1 VTRASEWAHDPR
13 GAGFHIVP
21 AGHLWLNPPVTS
33 TQYSQTA
40 HTHLGFIAAL
50 RGFAALYVFLF
61 HLVYYPGLPLPVWTG
76 NFIRAGGTG
85 VTLFFIISAFTLS
98 LSMRGQA
105 GKPGSTVRFYIR
117 RFFRIAPLFYAWLAV
132 TWVIGMLQGDWTYS
146 WKDVLLNIFFGF
158 NFVPGKDD
166 GIVWI
171 SWTLG
176 VEMAFYVIFPL
187 LQRVFNDL
195 PKATGLFAL
204 TVLMDMGFKYL
215 TTTIFQIGGDFY
227 VHSLFHHLPVFAL
240 GIVTF
245 FIYEK
250 YIEHRALSRAWGY
263 GLMAASVLAYL
274 TWSSQIYLP
283 LLDEAAQEELRVALK
298 VAHIHYYGN
307 VWQGLAYSALVLGLA
322 ISPLKLLVNRVTE
335 FFGEISYSLYL
346 NHPRVILAFSL
357 VYQALYAAQIPATLQ
372 FGLSV
377 VVAVIPLI
385 LLSALTYRFIEAP
398 GIRVGQKLASGVR
411 STVKG

>member
-1 VTRASEWAHDPR
+1 LLIFKSVYIR
-13 GAGFHIVP
+13 VQ
-21 AGHLWLNPPVTS
+21 LWLNPLVTS
-33 TQYSQTA
+33 SQYSQTA
-40 HTHLGFIAAL
+40 NTHLGFIAAL

-98 LSMRGQA
+98 LSMRGQTS
-105 GKPGSTVRFYIR
+105 KPGATTRFYIR
-117 RFFRIAPLFYAWLAV
+117 RFFRIAPLFYSWLAA

-158 NFVPGKDD
+158 NFVPGRDD

-176 VEMAFYVIFPL
+176 VEMAFYVVFPL
-187 LQRVFNDL
+187 IQRVFNNL
-195 PKATGLFAL
+195 PKAIGFFAL
-204 TVLMDMGFKYL
+204 TVLLDIGFKYL
-215 TTTIFQIGGDFY
+215 TTSVFQIGGDFY

-250 YIEHRALSRAWGY
+250 YIEDKALPRVWGY
-263 GLMAASVLAYL
+263 GLLAASVIAYL
-274 TWSSQIYLP
+274 AWCNQIYLP
-283 LLDEAAQEELRVALK
+283 LLNETAQEELRIALK

-322 ISPLKLLVNRVTE
+322 ISPVKLLVNRVTE
-335 FFGEISYSLYL
+335 FLGGISYSLYL
-346 NHPRVILAFSL
+346 NHPRVILAFSP
-357 VYQALYAAQIPATLQ
+357 VYQALYAAQWPATLQ

-377 VVAVIPLI
+377 LVALIPLTLI
-385 LLSALTYRFIEAP
+385 SALTYKYIEAP
-398 GIRVGQKLASGVR
+398 GIRWGQRLASGVR
-411 STVKG
+411 SKV